1 MLSDHLIRPLAL
13 LLFIGLLAAACTTA
27 ADTTTTVATAPSTTA
42 PTATTTSTTMPAST
56 TTTVSPIV
64 SEIRGTLDAY
74 STALAEADAETA
86 VRYVDRETLELFD
99 DLLLLASSN
108 VHADDLDFL
117 DAFLVL
123 RFRHRFT
130 SDQLDSLTGPD
141 VFLTALEDGL
151 MFSPVGELSFDAFN
165 IIDDE
170 ATGEIAGSPAMW
182 FSLEDGVWKIAL
194 GRTFDEYSS
203 VLSLSLEAA
212 ALNSAGEG
220 ATRSDALLALLTELE
235 GVDVDPSILAGPR

>member
-1 MLSDHLIRPLAL
+1 MIRRLTLCSLAAL
-13 LLFIGLLAAACTTA
+13 LVVSCTTA
-27 ADTTTTVATAPSTTA
+27 ADTSTTVGTTASTTAPPAKTTSTAAAPSTT
-42 PTATTTSTTMPAST
+42 TTI
-56 TTTVSPIV
+56 SPV
-64 SEIRGTLDAY
+64 VGEIRATLDAY
-74 STALAEADAETA
+74 SKALAEADADTA
-86 VRYVDRETLELFD
+86 VRFVDRGTLELFD

-117 DAFLVL
+117 DAFLVM

-130 SDQLDSLTGPD
+130 SDQLDSLTAPD
-141 VFLTALEDGL
+141 VFLTALDDGL

-212 ALNSAGEG
+212 ALNAAGEG
-220 ATRSDALLALLTELE
+220 ATRNDALLALLTELE
-235 GVDVDPSILAGPR
+235 GVVVDSDILAGPR

>member
-1 MLSDHLIRPLAL
+1 MIRRLTL
-13 LLFIGLLAAACTTA
+13 CSLAALVAVSCTTA
-27 ADTTTTVATAPSTTA
+27 GDTSTTVGPTASTTAPPTTTTSTAAAPSTT
-42 PTATTTSTTMPAST
+42 TTI
-56 TTTVSPIV
+56 SPV
-64 SEIRGTLDAY
+64 VGEIRATLDAY

-86 VRYVDRETLELFD
+86 VRFVDRGTLELFD

-117 DAFLVL
+117 DAFLVM

-130 SDQLDSLTGPD
+130 SDQLDSLTAPD

-212 ALNSAGEG
+212 ALNAAGEG
-220 ATRSDALLALLTELE
+220 ATRNDALLALLTELE
-235 GVDVDPSILAGPR
+235 GVVVDSDILTGPR

>member
-1 MLSDHLIRPLAL
+1 MIRRLTL
-13 LLFIGLLAAACTTA
+13 CSLAALVAVSCTTA
-27 ADTTTTVATAPSTTA
+27 RDTSTTVGTTASTTA
-42 PTATTTSTTMPAST
+42 PPATTTSTAAAPST
-56 TTTVSPIV
+56 TTTISPV
-64 SEIRGTLDAY
+64 VGEIRATLDAY

-86 VRYVDRETLELFD
+86 VRFVDRGTLELFD

-130 SDQLDSLTGPD
+130 SDQLDSLTAPD
-141 VFLTALEDGL
+141 VFLTAIEDGL

-165 IIDDE
+165 IVDDE

-182 FSLEDGVWKIAL
+182 FSLEEGVWKIAL

-212 ALNSAGEG
+212 ALNAAGEG
-220 ATRSDALLALLTELE
+220 ATRNDALLALLTELE
-235 GVDVDPSILAGPR
+235 GVVVDSDILTGPR

>member
-1 MLSDHLIRPLAL
+1 MIRRLTL
-13 LLFIGLLAAACTTA
+13 CSLAALVAVSCTTA
-27 ADTTTTVATAPSTTA
+27 GDTSTTVGTTASTTA
-42 PTATTTSTTMPAST
+42 PPATTTSTTAAPPST
-56 TTTVSPIV
+56 TTTMSPV
-64 SEIRGTLDAY
+64 VGEIRAALDAY

-86 VRYVDRETLELFD
+86 VRFVDRGTLELFD

-130 SDQLDSLTGPD
+130 SDQLDSLTAPD

-165 IIDDE
+165 IVDDE

-212 ALNSAGEG
+212 ALNAAGEG
-220 ATRSDALLALLTELE
+220 ATRNDALLALLTELE
-235 GVDVDPSILAGPR
+235 GVVVDSDILTGPR

>member
-1 MLSDHLIRPLAL
+1 MHNGPRYVY
-13 LLFIGLLAAACTTA
+13 
-27 ADTTTTVATAPSTTA
+27 TTTI
-42 PTATTTSTTMPAST
+42 
-56 TTTVSPIV
+56 SPV
-64 SEIRGTLDAY
+64 VGEIRATLDAY
-74 STALAEADAETA
+74 SMALTEADAETA
-86 VRYVDRETLELFD
+86 VRFVDRGTLELFD

-130 SDQLDSLTGPD
+130 SDQLDSLTAPD

-165 IIDDE
+165 IVDDE

-182 FSLEDGVWKIAL
+182 FSLEEGVWKIAL

-212 ALNSAGEG
+212 ALNAAGEG
-220 ATRSDALLALLTELE
+220 ATRNDALLALLTELE
-235 GVDVDPSILAGPR
+235 GVVVDSDILTGPR